1 MKSVAV
7 SAERSV
13 HGRRRRQCWLQTSG
27 LDLVLAARRRLGGH
41 GRAQQLDLGLGLLLE
56 RLELVVRLLVR
67 CLHDG
72 PSAQAMA
79 APSLRRHVPH
89 PVGTPPHTEAPVPI
103 PVQRPSLLSPATKP
117 CQPTTAQPR
126 QCLQALDEL
135 IVRLLL
141 LVERRLELLEL
152 LGELRLRKLEQ
163 RLDLR
168 LLLL

>member
-89 PVGTPPHTEAPVPI
+89 PVGTPPHTEAPVPM
-103 PVQRPSLLSPATKP
+103 PVQRPSLLSPASLRRP
-117 CQPTTAQPR
+117 SLGR
-126 QCLQALDEL
+126 CLQALDEL